1 MSRIEKFVSSFVPQ
15 QFPLFYKDEGP
26 NFIAFVKAYYEWLES
41 NGQTLNHSR
50 SLFDYNDIDTTEAQ
64 FLTYFKNTYLN
75 SLPESILVDKKLLV
89 KHILDLYRSK
99 GTPRSYELLFR
110 ILFNESI
117 ELFTPGSV
125 LFKPS
130 DGEWTIPR
138 YIEVSDNPY
147 LENLIGKQIYES
159 SGKATAVVESI
170 NQKIVNNRLIYV
182 VYLSSIDGR
191 FKFGQKILSYSVPE
205 ITLANAPVI
214 LGSLTAVAIEN
225 GGAGFNQGDIVDVYG
240 QGISGKARIA
250 AVRDENGKVNFNL
263 VNGGSGYSIDAVV
276 TVATAINL
284 TITNPINTFIVGEKV
299 TSSNTNANGTVV
311 FANNSLIKLI
321 NFSSGIYFNIG
332 DTITNGGNTSAIVYN
347 TIGGGGTGAT
357 FSVGGLVNKEIL
369 SFNTDYISNYLS
381 ANLSSNWAFPKNQV
395 ANLNSV
401 IIDTLTYKT
410 VEVGQIAFLSNI
422 NPGSGYSVE
431 PYIDIIEPDVAGQGL
446 PDGSGGIKGHNA
458 LVSSI
463 VTNAK
468 GIVTA
473 VDVINSGFGFSPI
486 DTVYL
491 SSPNNQGIVVT
502 GSAVVDTDGV
512 GDGYWK
518 NNKSFLSDVMKI
530 QDSYYYQN
538 FSYEILVNRMLG
550 VYEKL
555 VKDLIHPSGIALFG
569 RFRLKNEIISE
580 ESEPEVFIKTKYN
593 IFVASSGQTLFTP
606 QAGYTVGNLDIY
618 RNYKIIANTSYANNT
633 ADVLTVTNANT
644 YIDVND
650 PIYYSVPTGNTAIS
664 NLTGNTYYYVTFANS
679 SSIALST
686 TIGGTNA
693 NILETRTGAGEIH
706 EFKGIKLSNSEFTAT
721 NGVSVVLNSATALD
735 DIIEIRAYS

>member
-1 MSRIEKFVSSFVPQ
+1 MSRIEKFVSSFIPQ

-117 ELFTPGSV
+117 ELFTLGSV

-159 SGKATAVVESI
+159 SGKATAVVESV

-191 FKFGQKILSYSVPE
+191 FKFGQKILSYSVPK

-240 QGISGKARIA
+240 QGLSGKARIA

-332 DTITNGGNTSAIVYN
+332 DTITNGGNTTATVYN
-347 TIGGGGTGAT
+347 TIGGGGTGAK

-422 NPGSGYSVE
+422 NPGSGYSAE

-580 ESEPEVFIKTKYN
+580 ESEPEVFIKTKYD
-593 IFVASSGQTLFTP
+593 IFVASANQTSFTP
-606 QAGYTVGNLDIY
+606 QTGYTVGNLDVY

-644 YIDVND
+644 YIDVDNL
-650 PIYYSVPTGNTAIS
+650 IYYSVPTGNTAIS